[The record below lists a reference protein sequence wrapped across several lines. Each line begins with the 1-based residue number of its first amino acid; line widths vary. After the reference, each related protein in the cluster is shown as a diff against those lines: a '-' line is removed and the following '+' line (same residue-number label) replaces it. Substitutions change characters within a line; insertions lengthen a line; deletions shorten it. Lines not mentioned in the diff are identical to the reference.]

1 MIEGPRYS
9 GLMPPEYRADMA
21 AARNSPDIRYQDR
34 ANLFE
39 QKVRTTFQD
48 LERTVKH
55 VRLPTTKG
63 TRYHTG
69 LSPEVLEQ
77 TELPGLANIHTA
89 NHERMMKV
97 LTQENIQNNI

>member
-1 MIEGPRYS
+1 
-9 GLMPPEYRADMA
+9 MPPEYRADMA
-21 AARNSPDIRYQDR
+21 AARNDPDIRVQDR
-34 ANLFE
+34 ANNLE
-39 QKVRTTFQD
+39 QRVRTTFQD

-77 TELPGLANIHTA
+77 TEQPGLANIHTA
-89 NHERMMKV
+89 NHERIMKV
-97 LTQENIQNNI
+97 LTQENIQILEKSKLLAIK